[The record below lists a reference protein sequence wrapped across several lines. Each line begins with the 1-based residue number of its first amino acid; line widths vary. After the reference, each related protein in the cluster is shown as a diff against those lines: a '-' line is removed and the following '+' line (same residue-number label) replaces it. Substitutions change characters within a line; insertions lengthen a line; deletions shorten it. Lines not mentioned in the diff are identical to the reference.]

1 MKKTFLFFAVFA
13 ATALWTGC
21 EPIVDKHDAGGSIAA
36 TELQAT
42 ATSVVKDGKNTN
54 KVYVHCTSPVLCQW
68 SDGVNTLSATE
79 GYLTLL
85 LTGEQT
91 ITLTAMTADG
101 TTLTKS
107 FTVNVDDLT
116 EPVDP
121 AYGYLCG
128 TGSKKWTWQSADCYG
143 NGNPSSLAP
152 EWSKSSITDVDGMC
166 VAKSLP
172 HEGTN
177 ATMEFTLMGKK
188 MVKKDADGNETPGTF
203 NFEMKNFAVKESLWS
218 WMDPYWS
225 PDDPFAIGTMAFY
238 NTNILFPYDINYNN
252 AVVTNYYIVSLSDTE
267 LILAAITTNQEV
279 SWYETFYWVFVPV
292 VE

>member
-1 MKKTFLFFAVFA
+1 MKKIFLFFAVFA

-54 KVYVHCTSPVLCQW
+54 KVHVRCTSPVLCQW
-68 SDGVNTLSATE
+68 SDGVNTLTATE

-107 FTVNVDDLT
+107 FTVNVEDMT

-121 AYGYLCG
+121 AFGFFCGSGEKVWEWNTTEDVPEHVVESPGDPHIWALCMAGTKPDGKYDFWGWRPDPADLSAQCADNGYANDG
-128 TGSKKWTWQSADCYG
+128 TG
-143 NGNPSSLAP
+143 
-152 EWSKSSITDVDGMC
+152 
-166 VAKSLP
+166 
-172 HEGTN
+172 
-177 ATMEFTLMGKK
+177 ATMKFILSGKK
-188 MVKKDADGNETPGTF
+188 FEKYDKDGTKIGEGKFEFDMTPTSVYGSVGKLTI
-203 NFEMKNFAVKESLWS
+203 KDTS
-218 WMDPYWS
+218 
-225 PDDPFAIGTMAFY
+225 
-238 NTNILFPYDINYNN
+238 ILFPYDRNSGSVPYAGSEFSIIHVDNDRMLLYIS
-252 AVVTNYYIVSLSDTE
+252 ASCGWYYAFT
-267 LILAAITTNQEV
+267 AQ
-279 SWYETFYWVFVPV
+279 
-292 VE
+292 